1 VGTDHCPFNF
11 VGQKDMG
18 KDDFSKIP
26 NGMPSVETRL
36 PLIYHFGVNEGRFS
50 INRFVEL
57 VSTGPARLFG
67 LLPRKGTIAIGADAD
82 LVLWD
87 PDRER
92 QLTQENLHMN
102 VDYSPYEDVTVRGY
116 PAQVL
121 QRGQVIVKDNEFV
134 GQVGAGQFLKRN
146 PIHL

>member
-1 VGTDHCPFNF
+1 
-11 VGQKDMG
+11 
-18 KDDFSKIP
+18 
-26 NGMPSVETRL
+26 MPGVETRL
-36 PLIYHFGVNEGRFS
+36 SLLHHFGVNEGLFS
-50 INRFVEL
+50 INRLVEL

-87 PDRER
+87 PNREH
-92 QLTQENLHMN
+92 QLTKENLHTN
-102 VDYSPYEDVTVRGY
+102 VDYSPYEDVTVKGY

-121 QRGQVIVKDNEFV
+121 QRGKVIVKDNQFV